1 MLDTRHNAL
10 QPSIGTRG
18 CVPLLQLQVRA
29 QERELAGAKAAI
41 AVLESEAARLT
52 AAKEERKRAEEL
64 LRKKWQQI
72 VEFDDWRFAL
82 EALHND
88 LRQENDV
95 RNLYLLAF

>member
-1 MLDTRHNAL
+1 M
-10 QPSIGTRG
+10 
-18 CVPLLQLQVRA
+18 QLQVWA

-52 AAKEERKRAEEL
+52 AAKEERKRAEEV
-64 LRKKWQQI
+64 LRRKWQQI
-72 VEFDDWRFAL
+72 VEFDDRRFAL

-95 RNLYLLAF
+95 GNLHFIGFSVCQFIWKVHCFFP